1 MFSSHV
7 FGERLNCLV
16 YLSYS
21 ALFVLSCWFTGT
33 FTVPDVLFFVFVCLF
48 VCLIV
53 CFVLFV
59 LFCLFVCLFV
69 CFVLFLFCFVLVRFG
84 FVCLFV
90 CLFVRFA
97 TN

>member
-33 FTVPDVLFFVFVCLF
+33 FTVPDVLFFVFL
-48 VCLIV
+48 
-53 CFVLFV
+53 
-59 LFCLFVCLFV
+59 
-69 CFVLFLFCFVLVRFG
+69 

-90 CLFVRFA
+90 CLFVRSVCY
-97 TN
+97 

>member
-33 FTVPDVLFFVFVCLF
+33 FTVPDVLFFVF
-48 VCLIV
+48 
-53 CFVLFV
+53 
-59 LFCLFVCLFV
+59 LFVCLFV
-69 CFVLFLFCFVLVRFG
+69 CSFG
-84 FVCLFV
+84 LLLTSLCWHPHGQTGLQFKQF
-90 CLFVRFA
+90 F
-97 TN
+97 